1 MIKRIAIALLLIIP
15 FIHNSCR
22 NDLDLLTDYEEK
34 LVCYGILCPDDT
46 AHYVRVSKV
55 FLGEGNALLFAQNED
70 SIQLNPQDL
79 EVRITRILNGNEMS
93 YWILQPDTS
102 IPREEGVFLWP
113 HQTIYRGVFP
123 VLTDGSTYRLTATN
137 LRTGYQV
144 NSETDVVRELVHT
157 NPNVLSF
164 LNFENTGSIGFY
176 FQTPVHGKQYQLALR
191 FYYDEQ
197 FIYDTTQIS
206 TRYVDWVIGTTES
219 ISDAGSENMSIA
231 VARTNFINM
240 LANNVEINP
249 LVRRVSKKIDL
260 IYTSASDDMVTYMKV
275 QIANNSSAADL
286 PQFTNIENGLGL
298 FTTRNRTYVPGFH
311 LDQDTQ
317 YELVTSELLQDLN
330 FVR

>member
-15 FIHNSCR
+15 FIHNSCK
-22 NDLDLLTDYEEK
+22 NDIDLLTDYEEK
-34 LVCYGILCPDDT
+34 IVCYGILCPDDT

-70 SIQLNPQDL
+70 SIQLDPQNM
-79 EVRITRILNGNEMS
+79 EVRMTRILNGNEMS

-102 IPREEGVFLWP
+102 IPREEGIFLWP

-123 VLTDGSTYRLTATN
+123 VLTDGSTYRLTVTD

-144 NSETDVVRELVHT
+144 NSETEVVREIVHT
-157 NPNVLSF
+157 NPNVQSF

-176 FQTPVHGKQYQLALR
+176 FHTPLHGKQYQLTLR

-197 FIYDTTQIS
+197 FIYDTTEIS

-219 ISDAGSENMSIA
+219 ISDAGNENMNIA
-231 VARTNFINM
+231 VNRTNFINM
-240 LANNVEINP
+240 LANNVEVNP

-275 QIANNSSAADL
+275 QIANNSSSADL

-317 YELVTSELLQDLN
+317 YELVTSVLLQDLN